1 MKQDCGGEKVPKA
14 LLAQTNYS
22 QESLFCSLC
31 LFYPLSPTDP
41 SQGRL
46 NFLFFLNIF
55 FFFTCYFRGSLQREN
70 KQQEAGNPRGGSAA
84 VFPADEGPRILLR
97 RGQWRAG
104 RAGVGQGELPS

>member
-70 KQQEAGNPRGGSAA
+70 KQQEAGNPWGGSAA
-84 VFPADEGPRILLR
+84 VFPADEGPRILLW